1 MAGAQLQDGVASD
14 AKVRSQVPG
23 GARERATQG
32 VAHPPTGPH
41 SLARSILETL
51 AKGGG
56 DLLVYGALRVVWAIL
71 RGSSLERTRG
81 VLESIGGLVGRVDRH
96 HRRIVA
102 SNLAIAF
109 PHWDEQARERV
120 VDVSFRNWGRL
131 AAEVIHAPAL
141 IAATRDDSWQQAAA
155 AAAAARKDR
164 RGLLVLTAHTG
175 NFEMLARCWA
185 ARIGPLAVFHR
196 NLGNPYV
203 DGFLRRERLAVK
215 MTTLGRGQSVRDAL
229 RLLAGGTSIAVALD
243 QNQRPGHGV
252 FVAMFGRAA
261 CTSTILAR
269 LSLAT
274 GTPVLPVFAAWQ
286 RSETVAL
293 VGDLI
298 EPPPLRLKGDARAR
312 AIAELTQR
320 YTTAIEAA
328 VRRYPEQWNWAHR
341 RWKTR
346 P

>member
-1 MAGAQLQDGVASD
+1 MSEIAGEEARPAFAQPAG
-14 AKVRSQVPG
+14 P
-23 GARERATQG
+23 
-32 VAHPPTGPH
+32 AHT
-41 SLARSILETL
+41 LARRLVKTL
-51 AKGGG
+51 AQGGG
-56 DLLVYGALRVVWAIL
+56 DLLVYGALRLVWGIL
-71 RGSSLERTRG
+71 RGASLAHTRAA
-81 VLESIGGLVGRVDRH
+81 LEGIGALVGRVDRH

-102 SNLAIAF
+102 DNLALAF
-109 PHWDEQARERV
+109 PHWDEKTRERV

-131 AAEVIHAPAL
+131 AAEVIHAEAL
-141 IAATRDDSWQQAAA
+141 IAEPGDDSWQR
-155 AAAAARKDR
+155 AAAAARAATAGG

-203 DGFLRRERLAVK
+203 DGFLRRERQAVA

-229 RLLAGGTSIAVALD
+229 RLLAGGTAIAVALD

-252 FVAMFGRAA
+252 FVEMFGRPA

-274 GTPVLPVFAAWQ
+274 GTPVLPLFAAWQ
-286 RSETVAL
+286 DGTTVAL

-298 EPPPLRLKGDARAR
+298 EPAPLRLRGEARAR
-312 AIAELTQR
+312 AIVELTQR
-320 YTTAIEAA
+320 YTAAIEAA
-328 VRRYPEQWNWAHR
+328 VRSYPEQWNWAHR

-346 P
+346 PQAESSDAGGAIR